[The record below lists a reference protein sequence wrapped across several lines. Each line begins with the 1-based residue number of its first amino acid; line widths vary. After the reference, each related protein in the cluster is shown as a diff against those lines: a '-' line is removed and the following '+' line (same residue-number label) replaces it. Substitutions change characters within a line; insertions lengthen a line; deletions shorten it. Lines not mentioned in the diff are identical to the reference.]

1 MRELMELCR
10 QVLSQAPEE
19 ISADLN
25 DLGAVLC
32 GGGAQIPGLDKLV
45 GDHLGIPCTIAEA
58 PALCG
63 IKGLAA
69 MLLETDRY
77 APLIWQRMAVAQ
89 KR

>member
-1 MRELMELCR
+1 M
-10 QVLSQAPEE
+10 LSQAPEE

>member
-1 MRELMELCR
+1 ML
-10 QVLSQAPEE
+10 A
-19 ISADLN
+19 I
-25 DLGAVLC
+25 
-32 GGGAQIPGLDKLV
+32 LDYKAGNQTSVRRAL
-45 GDHLGIPCTIAEA
+45 DHLGIPCTIAEA